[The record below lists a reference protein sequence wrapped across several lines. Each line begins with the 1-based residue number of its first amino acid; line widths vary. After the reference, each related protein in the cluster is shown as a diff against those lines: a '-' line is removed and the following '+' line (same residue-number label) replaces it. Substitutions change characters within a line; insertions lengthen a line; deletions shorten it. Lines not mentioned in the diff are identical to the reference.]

1 MQRQRTGH
9 IDLSPQLG
17 ALCAVLVLFAWSEW
31 RLGKMPQTEEE
42 FQKHRTA
49 EYLLLSGVFM
59 ITGSALV
66 FALKSGFLAVLIIT
80 YLSGGMLFLGCV
92 FFLVVALRVSH
103 ELAVRK
109 RTDSH

>member
-1 MQRQRTGH
+1 M
-9 IDLSPQLG
+9 DLEILLG

-31 RLGKMPQTEEE
+31 RLGKMPQTEEG

-66 FALKSGFLAVLIIT
+66 FVLKSGLLAIVT
-80 YLSGGMLFLGCV
+80 AAYLSGGMLFLGCM
-92 FFLVVALRVSH
+92 FLLVVALRVIH

>member
-1 MQRQRTGH
+1 M
-9 IDLSPQLG
+9 DLEILLG

-42 FQKHRTA
+42 FRKHRTA

-66 FALKSGFLAVLIIT
+66 FALKSGLPAIVT
-80 YLSGGMLFLGCV
+80 AAHLSGGMLFLGCV
-92 FFLVVALRVSH
+92 FWLVVALRVIH

>member
-1 MQRQRTGH
+1 M
-9 IDLSPQLG
+9 DLEILLG

-66 FALKSGFLAVLIIT
+66 FALKSGLLAIVT
-80 YLSGGMLFLGCV
+80 TAYLSGGMLFLGCV
-92 FFLVVALRVSH
+92 FLLVVALRAIH
-103 ELAVRK
+103 ELAILK

>member
-1 MQRQRTGH
+1 M
-9 IDLSPQLG
+9 DLEILLG

-66 FALKSGFLAVLIIT
+66 FALKSGLLAIVTAAHLG
-80 YLSGGMLFLGCV
+80 GGMLFLGCV
-92 FFLVVALRVSH
+92 FWLVVALRVIH

>member
-1 MQRQRTGH
+1 M
-9 IDLSPQLG
+9 DLEILLG
-17 ALCAVLVLFAWSEW
+17 ALYAVLVLFAWSEW

-66 FALKSGFLAVLIIT
+66 FALKSGLLAIVT
-80 YLSGGMLFLGCV
+80 AAHLSGGMLFLGCV
-92 FFLVVALRVSH
+92 FWLVVALRVIH

>member
-1 MQRQRTGH
+1 M
-9 IDLSPQLG
+9 DLEILLG

-42 FQKHRTA
+42 FRKHRTA
-49 EYLLLSGVFM
+49 EYLLLSGIFM
-59 ITGSALV
+59 IAGAALV

-80 YLSGGMLFLGCV
+80 YLSGVMLFLGCV
-92 FFLVVALRVSH
+92 FFLVVALRVFH

>member
-1 MQRQRTGH
+1 M
-9 IDLSPQLG
+9 DLEILLS

-66 FALKSGFLAVLIIT
+66 FALKSGLLAIVT
-80 YLSGGMLFLGCV
+80 AAYLSGGMLFLGCV
-92 FFLVVALRVSH
+92 FLLVVALQVIH

-109 RTDSH
+109 RTDLH